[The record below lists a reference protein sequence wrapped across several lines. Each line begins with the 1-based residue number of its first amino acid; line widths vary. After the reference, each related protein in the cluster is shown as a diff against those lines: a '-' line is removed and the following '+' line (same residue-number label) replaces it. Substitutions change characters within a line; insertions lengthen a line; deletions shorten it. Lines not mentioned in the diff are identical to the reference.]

1 MRGRERERERKG
13 ERKGFYVTALW
24 MHAIHPRTLA
34 TNLAGFARFGYL
46 KDLPEILY
54 RFLHDPRDER
64 KDQDD
69 VTAAAPGARKASG
82 KPRCVDGLAATAT
95 EAAKARREKEAEHAQ
110 AVLARYDSDEAF
122 HNLYYGVANL
132 FVWLLKSGLEHLRA
146 GDTAKIV
153 FAAKCARRTHRSP
166 LRHGCRW
173 LRMEQQAWKKSTANF
188 SWLRHLPLTTTLHNS
203 LLRLILAKKKKV
215 LHHS

>member
-1 MRGRERERERKG
+1 MRGRERERKG

-69 VTAAAPGARKASG
+69 VTAAPRGQERQAASHAASTALPPPWLRPPRPGARRRRSTRRPCSRVMTLMRPFTTSTTAS
-82 KPRCVDGLAATAT
+82 PT
-95 EAAKARREKEAEHAQ
+95 
-110 AVLARYDSDEAF
+110 SS
-122 HNLYYGVANL
+122 
-132 FVWLLKSGLEHLRA
+132 SGCSSRA
-146 GDTAKIV
+146 WST
-153 FAAKCARRTHRSP
+153 CARATRPRSCSP
-166 LRHGCRW
+166 PSALVV
-173 LRMEQQAWKKSTANF
+173 RMG
-188 SWLRHLPLTTTLHNS
+188 
-203 LLRLILAKKKKV
+203 LLCAMGAAG
-215 LHHS
+215 